1 MNAIISKEPLI
12 FNSEAP
18 IEGKWYNFGT
28 ASREV
33 KNLGIE
39 RLTFTQSDFNIDD
52 INKYHVFAVKIVEGY
67 EENTSFV
74 AYKFFDSEVLRFSK
88 QHNFYVFGF
97 PIMKASY
104 SMVQY
109 SSGSGSG
116 GVSFPADCEISKLVG
131 NPVSNF
137 TFTVQLLGMR

>member
-12 FNSEAP
+12 SNSEAP
-18 IEGKWYNFGT
+18 IEGKWYDFGT

-33 KNLGIE
+33 KNLGIA
-39 RLTFTQSDFNIDD
+39 RITFTQSDFNIDD

-67 EENTSFV
+67 TENTSFV
-74 AYKFFDSEVLRFSK
+74 AYKFFDSESLSFST

-97 PIMKASY
+97 PIMKANY

-109 SSGSGSG
+109 SAGRGE
-116 GVSFPADCEISKLVG
+116 VYFPADCEISKLVG
-131 NPVSNF
+131 NPVSDF